1 MIILLQSIS
10 AQSISFIPRVMNAT
24 SLLIRNESTNEE
36 AVLMPDFYKNDYYI
50 TCSAVFNLKENH
62 FYQLSVFNNEDIVY
76 LDKIFCTN
84 QTINTYSINK
94 DTYVTA
100 AGNTIIYE

>member
-1 MIILLQSIS
+1 MIILLQSIN

-24 SLLIRNESTNEE
+24 SLVIRNESTNEE

-50 TCSAVFNLKENH
+50 TCSAVFNLEENH

>member
-1 MIILLQSIS
+1 MIILLESTNE
-10 AQSISFIPRVMNAT
+10 QSISFIPRTMDAT

-36 AVLMPDFYKNDYYI
+36 AILMPDFYKNDYYI
-50 TCSAVFNLKENH
+50 TCNAVFDLKENH
-62 FYQLSVFNNEDIVY
+62 FYQLSVFNNDDVVY

-84 QTINTYSINK
+84 QTASTYTINK

-100 AGNTIIYE
+100 SGNTIIYE

>member
-1 MIILLQSIS
+1 MIILLQSTS
-10 AQSISFIPRVMNAT
+10 EQSISFIPRVMDAT
-24 SLLIRNESTNEE
+24 SLVIRNESTNEE
-36 AVLMPDFYKNDYYI
+36 VILMPDFYKNDYYI
-50 TCSAVFNLKENH
+50 TCNIIFDLQENH

-84 QTINTYSINK
+84 QTINTYTINK

-100 AGNTIIYE
+100 TGNTIIYE